1 MTATKYMRLA
11 ANINRDL
18 YLESTSIRAALEL
31 LSDKEADEQQVGD
44 EFHPP
49 FQRQARGNVARG
61 G

>member
-1 MTATKYMRLA
+1 MRLA